1 VAAADR
7 PADKQKWCAQP
18 MRFARWFR
26 PSPVQVTASALYAQ
40 LTDQARTPVFYRA
53 FGVPDSLD
61 GRYEMVALHAFI
73 TLRRL
78 RRDGAATEALAQAL
92 FDAMFADMD
101 RSLREIGVS
110 DLSVGKRIKEMA
122 RGLYGR
128 IAAYES
134 ALAAEPGAAAGDDPL
149 AAALARNVYGTVAPP
164 AGPVL
169 AALARYVREA
179 AARLDRVSTAA
190 LSAAPLPWPAI
201 PEPA

>member
-1 VAAADR
+1 
-7 PADKQKWCAQP
+7 

-26 PSPVQVTASALYAQ
+26 PSPVQVTAGALYTK
-40 LTDQARTPVFYRA
+40 LTDQARMPAFYRA
-53 FGVPDSLD
+53 LGVPDSLD
-61 GRYEMVALHAFI
+61 GRYEMVALHAFM

-92 FDAMFADMD
+92 FDTMFADMD

-134 ALAAEPGAAAGDDPL
+134 ALAAAPGAGDDPL
-149 AAALARNVYGTVAPP
+149 AGALARNVYGTVAPP
-164 AGPVL
+164 AAPVL
-169 AALARYVREA
+169 ASLARYVRDATE
-179 AARLDRVSTAA
+179 RLDRVPAA
-190 LSAAPLPWPAI
+190 QLSDAPLPWPAI
-201 PEPA
+201 PSPA